1 MALQWIGSP
10 EHTRWLGQ
18 HTQALLDLRA
28 VAGFPVV
35 LAGSVPTASLILPD
49 R

>member
-18 HTQALLDLRA
+18 HTQLCWICARSR
-28 VAGFPVV
+28 VSGGFGWIGPD
-35 LAGSVPTASLILPD
+35 ASLILPD

>member
-18 HTQALLDLRA
+18 HTQALLDFARRSR
-28 VAGFPVV
+28 VSGG
-35 LAGSVPTASLILPD
+35 LAGSVPTASSILPD

>member
-18 HTQALLDLRA
+18 HTQALLDFARRSRVPGGFGAVDYWAHDLR
-28 VAGFPVV
+28 V
-35 LAGSVPTASLILPD
+35 
-49 R
+49 